1 MAVPLCLGD
10 MAVSPPREAGCGAAS
25 RSQGRDPTVPQQV
38 VVAAAREVPPDE
50 STGAVVRDMT
60 VRDVTV
66 RDVAGQAAAVDDR
79 VVALAQEGG
88 IGQVCGAVVSP
99 VHEVVPVGLPP
110 VSRTPESVA
119 CGHGKVF

>member
-1 MAVPLCLGD
+1 VAVPLCLGD
-10 MAVSPPREAGCGAAS
+10 MAVSPPKEAGFGAAS
-25 RSQGRDPTVPQQV
+25 RSQGRDAALPQQV

-60 VRDVTV
+60 VRDMAV
-66 RDVAGQAAAVDDR
+66 RDVAGKAAAVDDR

-88 IGQVCGAVVSP
+88 IAQICGAVVSP
-99 VHEVVPVGLPP
+99 VHEVVPVGVAP